1 MFSLNQSNRLNIK
14 TLAKIDET
22 SLLIVLK
29 LSCRLNWFT
38 MATLEAIKY
47 ADGKLHIL
55 DQLQLPQKSVMEEIK
70 TVEDGWHA
78 IKDMKVSFSSLL
90 SISPKL
96 DTVFA

>member
-1 MFSLNQSNRLNIK
+1 
-14 TLAKIDET
+14 
-22 SLLIVLK
+22 
-29 LSCRLNWFT
+29 

-78 IKDMKVSFSSLL
+78 IKDMKVSF
-90 SISPKL
+90 
-96 DTVFA
+96 TVVLYCQSHSYCRCCICMSWKN